1 MTRGPLAAP
10 HPEPYDAVVPTL
22 LSHCVS
28 DLEGRLQ
35 SAVGDAYHIER
46 ELGRGGMATVYL
58 AQDLKHHRPV
68 AIKVLNPEL
77 AGALGPERFLREIE
91 IAARLNH
98 PHILAL
104 IDSGEA
110 DGFLYYVMPYVEGE
124 SLRERLKREGQL
136 PLEEAL
142 RIAREV
148 ASALSHAHSHDVV
161 HRDIKPENIL
171 ISGGEAVVADFG
183 IARAIVAAGA
193 ETLTDTGLAVGTPG
207 YMSPEHA
214 TGAMRLDGLSD
225 VYSLGC
231 VLYEML
237 AGHPPFL
244 GTTAQEILARHSLD
258 AVPPLRTIRPELP
271 PALERV
277 VLKALAKSPVDR
289 WRSPAALS

>member
-1 MTRGPLAAP
+1 
-10 HPEPYDAVVPTL
+10 
-22 LSHCVS
+22 
-28 DLEGRLQ
+28 
-35 SAVGDAYHIER
+35 
-46 ELGRGGMATVYL
+46 MATVYL

-104 IDSGEA
+104 IDSGES

-193 ETLTDTGLAVGTPG
+193 EQLTDTGLAVGTPG
-207 YMSPEHA
+207 YMSPEQA
-214 TGAMRLDGLSD
+214 TAEMQLDGRSD

-244 GTTAQEILARHSLD
+244 GTTAQEILARHALD
-258 AVPPLRTIRPELP
+258 PVPPLRTIRP
-271 PALERV
+271 
-277 VLKALAKSPVDR
+277 
-289 WRSPAALS
+289 

>member
-1 MTRGPLAAP
+1 
-10 HPEPYDAVVPTL
+10 
-22 LSHCVS
+22 
-28 DLEGRLQ
+28 
-35 SAVGDAYHIER
+35 
-46 ELGRGGMATVYL
+46 MATVYL

-77 AGALGPERFLREIE
+77 AGALGPERFLREIDL
-91 IAARLNH
+91 AARLNH

-104 IDSGEA
+104 IDSGES

-193 ETLTDTGLAVGTPG
+193 EQLTDTGLAVGTPG
-207 YMSPEHA
+207 YMSPEQA
-214 TGAMRLDGLSD
+214 TAEMQLDGRSD

-244 GTTAQEILARHSLD
+244 GTTAQEILARHALD
-258 AVPPLRTIRPELP
+258 PVPPLRTIRP
-271 PALERV
+271 
-277 VLKALAKSPVDR
+277 
-289 WRSPAALS
+289 